1 MSEQANQPES
11 QPEQKPEQTNSEP
24 LSNPIPEGMDQTKAQ
39 GDANRTE
46 QSKSSETPK
55 SDKPAEEKKK
65 DGIIDLAMGI
75 PKAIW
80 NKGVLPFYEFTKGIA
95 TRIWGWCTSNYK
107 AEVQLYKDLGPSK
120 YFLDRG
126 SKVLIKVLKVVA
138 IVTVAGLVNTL
149 LVNMTGISLFDPM
162 TLAFVAVAALI
173 LLGAKSYK
181 TQKET
186 SDKFSFAAMGNHMV
200 EGIAAA

>member
-46 QSKSSETPK
+46 QSSSSETPK
-55 SDKPAEEKKK
+55 DEEKKK
-65 DGIIDLAMGI
+65 EGIIDLVMGI

-138 IVTVAGLVNTL
+138 IVTVAGLINTL

-162 TLAFVAVAALI
+162 TLAFVAVGAL
-173 LLGAKSYK
+173 LLMVAKSYK

-200 EGIAAA
+200 ESVTAA

>member
-1 MSEQANQPES
+1 MSEQASQPES
-11 QPEQKPEQTNSEP
+11 QPEQKPEQTNSE
-24 LSNPIPEGMDQTKAQ
+24 STANPIPEGMDKTKA
-39 GDANRTE
+39 DANRTTE
-46 QSKSSETPK
+46 PK

-65 DGIIDLAMGI
+65 DGIIDLVMGI

-80 NKGVLPFYEFTKGIA
+80 NKGVLPFYEFTKGIV

-120 YFLDRG
+120 YLLDRG

-138 IVTVAGLVNTL
+138 IVTVAGLINTL

-162 TLAFVAVAALI
+162 TLAFVAIAALI

>member
-1 MSEQANQPES
+1 MSEQASQPES
-11 QPEQKPEQTNSEP
+11 QPEQTKSE
-24 LSNPIPEGMDQTKAQ
+24 STANPIPEGMDQTKA
-39 GDANRTE
+39 DANRTTE
-46 QSKSSETPK
+46 PK

-65 DGIIDLAMGI
+65 DGIIDLVMGI

-80 NKGVLPFYEFTKGIA
+80 NKGVLPFYEFTKGIV

-120 YFLDRG
+120 YLLDRG
-126 SKVLIKVLKVVA
+126 SKVMIKVLKVVA
-138 IVTVAGLVNTL
+138 IVTVAGLINTL

-162 TLAFVAVAALI
+162 TLAFVAIAALI